1 MVCKL
6 KEGRERVMILPEKSV
21 NSTSNLI
28 IDGTQEDEVLIYL
41 SLMKKDS

>member
-6 KEGRERVMILPEKSV
+6 KEGRERVMILPEKSM
-21 NSTSNLI
+21 NLTSNLI

>member
-1 MVCKL
+1 
-6 KEGRERVMILPEKSV
+6 MILLEKLV